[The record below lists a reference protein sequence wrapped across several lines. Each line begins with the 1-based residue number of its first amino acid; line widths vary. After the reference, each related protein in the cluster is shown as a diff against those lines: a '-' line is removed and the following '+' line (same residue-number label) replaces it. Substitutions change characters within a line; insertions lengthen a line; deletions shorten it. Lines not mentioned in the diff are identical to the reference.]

1 MSFNGGA
8 DPSPRLSPSHPHRLQ
23 HEPHQSAPSGISAI
37 SEEHHMGD
45 EVSDITTETIPDCLF
60 ARDRAAEEHG
70 GYLLAGV
77 IIVRRPKL
85 KKKHERVIARL
96 IQQLVAARSAD
107 PFLQYATCNLD
118 GTPTHVGDKLQDDAW
133 LQRHYDLPPGKCQR
147 IMVRVDPH
155 SKLDDPQNPGIRISD
170 YDLKQLGIISTH

>member
-1 MSFNGGA
+1 MA
-8 DPSPRLSPSHPHRLQ
+8 
-23 HEPHQSAPSGISAI
+23 GIARKEI
-37 SEEHHMGD
+37 IEM
-45 EVSDITTETIPDCLF
+45 TTEAEKTPVPDCF
-60 ARDRAAEEHG
+60 FWRDRAAEEHG

-118 GTPTHVGDKLQDDAW
+118 GTPTHVGDKLQDDEW
-133 LQRHYDLPPGKCQR
+133 LKRHYDLPPGKCQR

>member
-1 MSFNGGA
+1 
-8 DPSPRLSPSHPHRLQ
+8 
-23 HEPHQSAPSGISAI
+23 
-37 SEEHHMGD
+37 MGD